1 MAWKIIRNSEP
12 DFREECFTGMCQRF
26 GKTATI
32 TIISVG
38 SMMCKTDL
46 QKTYRKSGMR
56 CSLLDGTNGGGSSP
70 CMKDCPLQPE
80 KYL

>member
-38 SMMCKTDL
+38 SIPVI
-46 QKTYRKSGMR
+46 QK
-56 CSLLDGTNGGGSSP
+56 
-70 CMKDCPLQPE
+70 
-80 KYL
+80 

>member
-46 QKTYRKSGMR
+46 QKTYSEYGRR
-56 CSLLDGTNGGGSSP
+56 CNLLMEVEGVSIAP
-70 CMKDCPLQPE
+70 CIENCPLVT
-80 KYL
+80 K